1 MKIALCFSGLPRGNY
16 AKNVELHQEAFGG
29 DVFLNTWTGI
39 ECETKHRCNYWPE
52 PKSDYL
58 NPTVTHLESEYKRKI
73 LSRGYKQIMAHA
85 YATIQLPKTYDV
97 IVRCRYDVI
106 PNKDI
111 DWSEYVRECYENNT
125 VVGVRFQIEDEWDY
139 LKHVRP
145 TGLVLDQM
153 IMHKP
158 EHLDPGHVI
167 NLYHHHLL
175 EACEMGWY
183 QVFSHNTIKNY
194 IGGCKL
200 DK

>member
-1 MKIALCFSGLPRGNY
+1 MKVAMIFSGIPRGDYQRNI
-16 AKNVELHQEAFGG
+16 ELHKEAFGG
-29 DVFLNTWTGI
+29 DVYLNTWHGQTI
-39 ECETKHRCNYWPE
+39 EGATTWPE
-52 PKSDYL
+52 PESDYL
-58 NPTVTHLESEYKRKI
+58 KPTVEHLESEYKRTI

-85 YATIQLPKTYDV
+85 YSLIRLPKDYDV

-106 PNKDI
+106 LNLAV
-111 DWSEYVRECYENNT
+111 DWSQYVKECYDNNT
-125 VVGVRFQIEDEWDY
+125 VVGVRFQVEDEYDY

-145 TGLVLDQM
+145 TGLVLDQ
-153 IMHKP
+153 IILHRP